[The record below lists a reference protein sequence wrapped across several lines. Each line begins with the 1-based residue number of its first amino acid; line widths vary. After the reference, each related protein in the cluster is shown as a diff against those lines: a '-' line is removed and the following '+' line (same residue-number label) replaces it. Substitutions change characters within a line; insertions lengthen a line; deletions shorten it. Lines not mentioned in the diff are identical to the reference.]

1 MATRTAT
8 AGYGNDILQKP
19 LDITYYKNTAGK
31 NYTAENM
38 QILKEEAKKAVER
51 GNFYGAV
58 MALANPPGGDP
69 MTLLA
74 DVFPGGFA
82 AAVGGDKGLIDV
94 YKNIFIDQGQKA
106 AYNFIFA
113 LQNNFSRGKN
123 FFAGLSNDLLD
134 RFEDGDLDP
143 VMNELTEKDTAAMI
157 VSAEQNYLQ
166 KEQTKKYLKYGA
178 IALGVLVLIKIL
190 K

>member
-1 MATRTAT
+1 MTQALLNIA
-8 AGYGNDILQKP
+8 
-19 LDITYYKNTAGK
+19 YKQNTAGK

-38 QILKEEAKKAVER
+38 QTLKNAAAKAVQE

-69 MTLLA
+69 ITLLG
-74 DVFPGGFA
+74 DIFPNGFA
-82 AAVGGDKGLIDV
+82 AAVGGDKGLIEV
-94 YKNIFIDQGQKA
+94 YKNIFIDQGQEA

-113 LQNNFSRGKN
+113 LQNNFGRGKN

-134 RFEDGDLDP
+134 KFADGDLGP
-143 VMNELTEKDTAAMI
+143 TVNELSEKDTAAMI
-157 VSAEQNYLQ
+157 VSAEQNFLQ

-178 IALGVLVLIKIL
+178 LALGVLVLIKIL